1 MSLDSGLKAEPGNRI
16 SHFMKGVRSMKQITK
31 EERNVLLAIIHAE
44 TGSDSGK
51 GFHNLYGKS
60 DACNRKAVRMGYANK
75 LSYILAAINTLR
87 GIRGGSRVIN
97 YWVEPGSYITYF
109 DIVLESDAG
118 IKQRL
123 QVSFHTPSHVPG
135 YEKLYRLAG
144 TGRKTKW
151 TGEIHGSIEACRI
164 IGEYLNT
171 Q

>member
-1 MSLDSGLKAEPGNRI
+1 MRYD
-16 SHFMKGVRSMKQITK
+16 
-31 EERNVLLAIIHAE
+31 
-44 TGSDSGK
+44 
-51 GFHNLYGKS
+51 
-60 DACNRKAVRMGYANK
+60 NK
-75 LSYILAAINTLR
+75 LRYIMSAINTLR
-87 GIRGGSRVIN
+87 GIRGGSKVVS

-123 QVSFHTPSHVPG
+123 QVSFHTPEHVPG
-135 YEKLYRLAG
+135 CEKLYKLAG